1 MKRHV
6 LISLCLLPFGACISS
21 DAPTLSL
28 FRDDTTFLISFK
40 RQSGHDFREVTAT
53 VNGVDAG
60 AAVTS
65 PGVVG
70 SYAHNVDNIE
80 AEAQFSMP
88 LSQERALEVVVR
100 ENGDEFVEVLP
111 DYNAPR
117 ALDVRTPVDV
127 LHADD
132 WIEVATGVASDDL
145 AAWFDV
151 TFDGHNC
158 FSSWGDK
165 YNATSVS
172 LKLPPQ
178 ELFAECGGPDVS
190 IDFSIAP
197 STVIT
202 RCDGPDLTCLPA
214 RAPDL
219 ELTMPAKL
227 QL

>member
-1 MKRHV
+1 MLKV
-6 LISLCLLPFGACISS
+6 LAALWLLPVGACLSN
-21 DAPTLSL
+21 DAPTLSV
-28 FRDDTTFLISFK
+28 FRQDDRISIRFQ
-40 RQSGHDFREVTAT
+40 RPSDHVFGTVTAT
-53 VNGVDAG
+53 VNDVDAG
-60 AAVTS
+60 APVIS
-65 PGVVG
+65 PGRVG
-70 SYAHNVDNIE
+70 SFAHNVDDVP
-80 AEAQFSMP
+80 AYADFSLP
-88 LSQERALEVVVR
+88 LSQQRAAELVIR
-100 ENGDEFVEVLP
+100 ENGEEFIEVLP